1 MARGRNLRPAISV
14 SSSIADSQ
22 QCVRNDQKCMW
33 ASTTGRGADE
43 AALRARR
50 PQGSGGV
57 AQSRRRSKRS
67 GWMCI
72 VLPSWEWVG

>member
-1 MARGRNLRPAISV
+1 MASGRNLRPAISV

-50 PQGSGGV
+50 PHSSGRSGGV
-57 AQSRRRSKRS
+57 VVVARSRPACWRSMCS
-67 GWMCI
+67 G
-72 VLPSWEWVG
+72 

>member
-1 MARGRNLRPAISV
+1 MASGRNLRPAISV

-33 ASTTGRGADE
+33 ASTTGRGAD

-50 PQGSGGV
+50 PHSSGGV
-57 AQSRRRSKRS
+57 VVVAQKRRRSTRS
-67 GWMCI
+67 G
-72 VLPSWEWVG
+72 